1 MPGSSR
7 FQCHP
12 GLTRTTWPVAR
23 TGRCGWPYPGGGR
36 HGKSRPRID
45 RLPPHAETITIRRAD
60 PGDAARIAT
69 IYNEGIAERQATF
82 ETRPRGTAEVAGWT
96 VRPLPVLVAEHGG
109 RVVGFARIGPYSER
123 EVYAGIGE
131 HAVYVGSD
139 ARRLGVGHALLEALA
154 IAAEELGLYKL
165 TSRIVSTNTASIK
178 LHEASGFTIVGVQR
192 HHGQLD
198 GVWRDCVLVER
209 LVGEAARADA
219 S

>member
-1 MPGSSR
+1 LACWPHQWVR
-7 FQCHP
+7 EAAP
-12 GLTRTTWPVAR
+12 RRRRIRPLTASEQTN
-23 TGRCGWPYPGGGR
+23 
-36 HGKSRPRID
+36 
-45 RLPPHAETITIRRAD
+45 HAITIRRAD
-60 PGDAARIAT
+60 PGDAPRIAT

-96 VRPLPVLVAEHGG
+96 VRPLPVLVAEHEG

-123 EVYAGIGE
+123 EVYSGIGE

-154 IAAEELGLYKL
+154 ISAEEIGLYKL
-165 TSRIVSTNTASIK
+165 TSRIFSTNTASIE
-178 LHEASGFTIVGVQR
+178 LHRRSGFTIVGTQR

-219 S
+219 DD